1 MPTSLHQFTSQMLKF
16 EWDNSANRLRVVKLI
31 SVCRKT
37 LLNEEEV
44 Q

>member
-1 MPTSLHQFTSQMLKF
+1 MRTLLRQFTSQMLKF
-16 EWDNSANRLRVVKLI
+16 EWDSLANRLKVLKLI
-31 SVCRKT
+31 SISTKT